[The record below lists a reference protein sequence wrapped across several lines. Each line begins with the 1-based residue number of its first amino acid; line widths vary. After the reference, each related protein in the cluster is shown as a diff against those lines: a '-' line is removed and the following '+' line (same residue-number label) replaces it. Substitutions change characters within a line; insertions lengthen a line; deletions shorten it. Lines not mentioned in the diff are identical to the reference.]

1 MSNTS
6 EVQSFI
12 EAWQAEWP
20 EWRIARVFVPEAQRD
35 LAEQWFALFA
45 ALTEIAGLEATPA
58 AAKLA
63 WWQEELRAW
72 RKGARRHPLGLG
84 LARKPLPWDALAD
97 ALPAILNPA
106 DDAAL
111 QQLAAI
117 LADIEQ
123 TLFAETGE
131 GRARLHHDLLLI
143 LGQTPPPAKGGTRPR
158 RLLSALARARW
169 QRGARLS
176 AWQTLRCAWQA
187 ARAGSSP

>member
-20 EWRIARVFVPEAQRD
+20 EWRIARVFVPEPQRA

-45 ALTEIAGLEATPA
+45 ALTEMAGLEPTPA

-72 RKGARRHPLGLG
+72 GKGARRHPLGQG
-84 LARKPLPWDALAD
+84 LARKALPWDALA
-97 ALPAILNPA
+97 ATLPAMLNPA
-106 DDAAL
+106 DDAGL
-111 QQLAAI
+111 QQLAAA

-123 TLFAETGE
+123 ALFAENTE
-131 GRARLHHDLLLI
+131 GRGRLYHDLLLI
-143 LGQTPPPAKGGTRPR
+143 LGQTPPKATGGTRPR
-158 RLLSALARARW
+158 RVLSALARARQ
-169 QRGARLS
+169 QRGGTLS
-176 AWQTLRCAWQA
+176 AWQTLCCSWQA
-187 ARAGSSP
+187 ARAGNTP